1 MAHQASEVECA
12 SRRIVKI
19 VSGGQTGADRAAI
32 DTGIDL
38 GLRVGGWVP
47 NGGWAEDYPQP
58 PGLLA
63 KYPQLFEADE
73 AAPQRRTRL
82 NVRDSDATLILVKEG
97 WKKASP
103 GTRLTLEYARE
114 LGRPVKVVRV
124 DAPDA
129 AERVRQ
135 WLAGV
140 GTLSVLNVAGPRESE
155 APGLYEQA
163 REVLRKVL

>member
-1 MAHQASEVECA
+1 M
-12 SRRIVKI
+12 KI
-19 VSGGQTGADRAAI
+19 ISGGQTGADRAAI
-32 DTGIDL
+32 DTGIEL
-38 GLRVGGWVP
+38 GLPVGGWVP
-47 NGGWAEDYPQP
+47 KGGWAEDYPNP

-63 KYPQLFEADE
+63 NYPQLSEADE

-97 WKKASP
+97 WKKTSP

-114 LGRPVKVVRV
+114 LGRPVKVIGVE
-124 DAPDA
+124 ALDA

-135 WLAGV
+135 WLARLGP
-140 GTLSVLNVAGPRESE
+140 LSVLNVAGLRESE

-163 REVLRKVL
+163 REILRKVL